1 MFNKIDQKQKGFI
14 LLETFM
20 VIIFSLIVAAVA
32 AASVISYKKAADL
45 KNQISDA
52 KELLQNISSATK
64 TSTTWLQPNKT
75 DLNVFNTLGDMQ
87 ALPYSLQTQYV
98 AGKTDYISRLGGII
112 NIGVNSVG
120 PPGNTQLYLKF
131 TGISSAD
138 CDELADSL
146 MLPGIVS
153 LSIGGI
159 NQALGPTLNN
169 LSSRDPSSPTYAT
182 ACTPENQTLIFTY
195 QKQSMIINNGIS
207 DVDFSDPSWVVG
219 SGGKKVAGTG
229 ITQTGTSGVIVSGP
243 GTSFDRGL
251 YEARIYAN
259 NVQASVNV
267 DIAYVKTGGGASVPI
282 LHTTDQNNPVGGG
295 PSGTTQYIQGLGF
308 NPQPSNTPQDPQTL
322 VVSFDLPEDAQSVTM
337 TVTSNDGKP
346 ITITKL
352 TIYPVNPD

>member
-1 MFNKIDQKQKGFI
+1 MFNIRQKQKGFI

-52 KELLQNISSATK
+52 KELLQNISSVTK

-75 DLNVFNTLGDMQ
+75 DLNVFNTLGSMQ

-98 AGKTDYISRLGGII
+98 AGKTNYISRLGGIM
-112 NIGVNSVG
+112 NIAVSSVS
-120 PPGNTQLYLKF
+120 PPGNTQLNLKF
-131 TGISSAD
+131 TGISSSN

-146 MLPGIVS
+146 LLPGIVS
-153 LSIGGI
+153 LSINGV
-159 NQALGPTLNN
+159 NQPLGPTGNP
-169 LSSRDPSSPTYAT
+169 SSRDPASATYAT
-182 ACTPENQTLIFTY
+182 ACAADNKTLLFTY
-195 QKQSMIINNGIS
+195 QKQSMIINSGIS

-219 SGGKKVAGTG
+219 SGGKKVAGVG
-229 ITQTGTSGVIVSGP
+229 ITQTGTAGVIVKGP

-259 NVQASVNV
+259 NLKASVNV
-267 DIAYVKTGGGASVPI
+267 EIAYVPTQPVGASSVTI
-282 LHTTDQNNPVGGG
+282 FKTTDQNNPQG
-295 PSGTTQYIQGLGF
+295 SLEGTTQYIQGLGF
-308 NPQPSNTPQDPQTL
+308 NPSPSATAQSPQTF
-322 VVSFDLPEDAQSVTM
+322 VADFDLPEDAKTVTM
-337 TVTSNDGKP
+337 TVTSNDTKT

-352 TIYPVNPD
+352 TIYPVNPN